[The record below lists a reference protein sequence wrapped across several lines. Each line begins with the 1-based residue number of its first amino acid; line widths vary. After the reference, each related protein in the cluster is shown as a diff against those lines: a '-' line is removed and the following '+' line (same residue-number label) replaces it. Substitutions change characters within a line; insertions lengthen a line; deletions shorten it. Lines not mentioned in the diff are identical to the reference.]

1 MASRQNEKISAL
13 HEVLWKQGLPVHSS
27 PLQLVAREVPEP
39 PWHPLPGGAAD
50 REKIRYL
57 TAHFLRYQLEAGTVT
72 GQDGV
77 ESLAGYSAPVDA
89 PAIRTGEWPAGN
101 SRRRGDGR
109 FGIDPF

>member
-50 REKIRYL
+50 REKIRFSSHGWHRLAYAGAAQQHHL
-57 TAHFLRYQLEAGTVT
+57 TWVSLEANV
-72 GQDGV
+72 
-77 ESLAGYSAPVDA
+77 
-89 PAIRTGEWPAGN
+89 W
-101 SRRRGDGR
+101 GR
-109 FGIDPF
+109 ECLG

>member
-1 MASRQNEKISAL
+1 MVGRGHANTHGCCAWN
-13 HEVLWKQGLPVHSS
+13 EVLIITTGVFAGDRVFLCTRAHCSLWLERSRNYQG
-27 PLQLVAREVPEP
+27 
-39 PWHPLPGGAAD
+39 

-109 FGIDPF
+109 LG